1 MSDEALAA
9 LRAQGDHLHDPVRFR
24 YLEAMAARM
33 RTQPAS
39 VRQVLALRFDEA
51 LADYRSRARRYRQD
65 VPASGAPVVAAASVK
80 DAPSALAQLNR
91 HIAECAKDARHGD
104 TRDGDGDGDGEAA
117 GFGAAAD
124 MKSVR
129 RFADTWSRIAA
140 ERQLARAL
148 TRGPEAAGPLNSHN
162 LMLRA
167 MSLMNG
173 LSPDYLR
180 RFLAQAD
187 ALLLLE
193 RMNQHNGLKD
203 GRAGRRGRGKK

>member
-1 MSDEALAA
+1 MSDEALEA
-9 LRAQGDHLHDPVRFR
+9 LRAQGAHLHDPVRFR

-33 RTQPAS
+33 RTQPAQ
-39 VRQVLALRFDEA
+39 VRQVLAGKLNEA
-51 LADYRSRARRYRQD
+51 VDDYRSRVRRRMQD
-65 VPASGAPVVAAASVK
+65 APASAAIATAPASAK
-80 DAPSALAQLNR
+80 DPRSSLAQLNR
-91 HIAECAKDARHGD
+91 HIAERMKATHIGD
-104 TRDGDGDGDGEAA
+104 TLDGGADAGA
-117 GFGAAAD
+117 GFGMGTPSD

-129 RFADTWSRIAA
+129 RFAETWSRIAT
-140 ERQLARAL
+140 ERQLAQAL

-187 ALLLLE
+187 ALLWLDQ
-193 RMNQHNGLKD
+193 MNQHHALKD
-203 GRAGRRGRGKK
+203 GKAVKRARAKK